1 MAISKW
7 NPFGRNS
14 SDEMTSRTD
23 RSAEPWRD
31 LQRQMNR
38 MFEDFFNR
46 SALQRADWSAPT
58 WSGRKSFSP
67 QIDVSEDD
75 ETLKI
80 QAELPGLDKDD
91 IELEA
96 DENSV
101 TIQGEKSHEEE
112 REEEG
117 FYRNERS
124 YGYFRRTI
132 PFPMEVDTSKAKA
145 TFSDGVLDVRFP
157 KRGDSK
163 GKRLDIES

>member
-7 NPFGRNS
+7 NPFGRDS
-14 SDEMTSRTD
+14 SDEMTNRTE

-46 SALQRADWSAPT
+46 SALQRTDWSAPT

-67 QIDVSEDD
+67 RIDVSEDD

-145 TFSDGVLDVRFP
+145 TFNDGVLDVRFP

-163 GKRLDIES
+163 GKQLEIES